1 MGPWPNSLQD
11 PDLNNAL
18 SVTVVGTSFPATL
31 KVQKCEPRFI
41 GPVVKFDHEMRVGT
55 L

>member
-1 MGPWPNSLQD
+1 MNK
-11 PDLNNAL
+11 AL
-18 SVTVVGTSFPATL
+18 SVTVAGTAVPASL
-31 KVQKCEPRFI
+31 KEDKCEPRFI